1 MRRVAALAAGEG
13 GSLKRGT
20 FHFFAC
26 VLAACGAVG
35 GPQAPDRSAPTANQ
49 TICGAA
55 GAALMPFAQA
65 AAKALPAE
73 VPGLSLSIEEARSSA
88 AIKKVIDAEL
98 ELAFTSRPVRPAES
112 ESALKLGR
120 SLHMVVVAAEAVAVV
135 VHADNPLRNITL
147 AQLRGVFFDGTIR
160 DWGDL
165 TNGEKT
171 GPIHVLAVN
180 PRTSGTGELF
190 VSAVAGDAN
199 AAYVAD
205 ATIVDFSDATAERV
219 SADGDAISFSGM
231 GSLNGQVSS
240 LAIDGVRATEK
251 TILDTSYIF
260 NRKLFVVTAGPP
272 RGGSREL
279 VKFLLSGQGQLLA
292 RAQGVTPIALE

>member
-1 MRRVAALAAGEG
+1 MHVIAALAAGEG

-20 FHFFAC
+20 FLLAC
-26 VLAACGAVG
+26 TLAACTAVG
-35 GPQAPDRSAPTANQ
+35 GPQAPEHAAPSPNQ

-73 VPGLSLSIEEARSSA
+73 VPGLSLSVEEARSSA

-135 VHADNPLRNITL
+135 VRADNPLRNITL

-219 SADGDAISFSGM
+219 SADGNAISFSGM
-231 GSLNGQVSS
+231 GGLNDQVAS
-240 LAIDGVRATEK
+240 LAIDGIRATEK

>member
-1 MRRVAALAAGEG
+1 LNRGTLCLALVLVACNAAG
-13 GSLKRGT
+13 
-20 FHFFAC
+20 
-26 VLAACGAVG
+26 AAKSPEHPA
-35 GPQAPDRSAPTANQ
+35 QATDK

-55 GAALMPFAQA
+55 GAALMPLAQA
-65 AAKALPAE
+65 AAKELPTA
-73 VPGLSLSIEEARSSA
+73 VPGLSLSLEEARSSA

-98 ELAFTSRPVRPAES
+98 DLAFTSRPVRSAET
-112 ESALKLGR
+112 EAAGKLGR

-135 VHADNPLRNITL
+135 VRADNPLRNITL
-147 AQLRGVFFDGTIR
+147 AQLRGVFFDGSIR
-160 DWGDL
+160 DWSEL

-190 VSAVAGDAN
+190 VSAVAGDGN
-199 AAYVAD
+199 AAYVAG
-205 ATIVDFSDATAERV
+205 ATIVDFSDGTAERV
-219 SADGDAISFSGM
+219 GSDGDAISFSGM
-231 GSLNGQVSS
+231 GSLNAQVAS

-279 VKFLLSGQGQLLA
+279 VKFLLSGRGQLLA